1 MHRGTKSDAGLGG
14 GIHEA
19 AGCTTP
25 SRQRG
30 VGWGWLEEVCV
41 VAVRGS
47 RVVISVKTNGR
58 NVIIGPVPQ
67 QGNKRCRTIA

>member
-1 MHRGTKSDAGLGG
+1 MRRGTKSDAGFGGFTRLLAAQHHPDNEGVGG
-14 GIHEA
+14 GW
-19 AGCTTP
+19 
-25 SRQRG
+25 S
-30 VGWGWLEEVCV
+30 EEVCV